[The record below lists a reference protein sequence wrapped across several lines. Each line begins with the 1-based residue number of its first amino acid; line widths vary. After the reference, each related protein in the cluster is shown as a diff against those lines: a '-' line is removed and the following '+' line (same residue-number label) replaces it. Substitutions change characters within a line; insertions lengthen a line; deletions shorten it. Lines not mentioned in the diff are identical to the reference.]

1 MGIRGTPVA
10 KEAAAMVLQDDEF
23 GTIVEAVAQGRAI
36 YENIRKFIV
45 YLLSCN
51 ISEILIVGIATIAG
65 APLPLLP
72 LQILFLNLVTDIFPA
87 LALGVGEGSPAL
99 MKKRPRP
106 FAEPLLTRSHWIR
119 IVLHGFV
126 IAVSVLV
133 AMAIA
138 ITQLDASTERAV
150 TISFCTLTLAQV
162 WHVFNMR
169 DNIRNPFV
177 NEVTRNVWIWLA
189 IVTCVMLLL
198 AAVYLPLLA
207 DVLKLSH
214 PGTD

>member
-1 MGIRGTPVA
+1 
-10 KEAAAMVLQDDEF
+10 
-23 GTIVEAVAQGRAI
+23 
-36 YENIRKFIV
+36 
-45 YLLSCN
+45 
-51 ISEILIVGIATIAG
+51 
-65 APLPLLP
+65 
-72 LQILFLNLVTDIFPA
+72 VTDVFPA
-87 LALGVGEGSPAL
+87 LALGVGEGSPEL

-126 IAVSVLV
+126 IAMTVLA

-138 ITQLDASTERAV
+138 VTQLDASTERAV

-169 DNIRNPFV
+169 DNIRNPFA
-177 NEVTRNVWIWLA
+177 NEITRNPWIWLA
-189 IVTCVMLLL
+189 VATCMLLL
-198 AAVYLPLLA
+198 LSAVYLPWLS

-214 PGTD
+214 PGAEGWLVIVGMSVVPIIVAPIVRRVAET